1 MSEYQG
7 NIREGAVGFFD
18 ILGYQSLLENNKTEE
33 DLNNIAFKVLETIN
47 KIQTEDLTNI
57 TFARGSV
64 SCGAVVKC
72 AVQVVNKTAA
82 DNQLATLEN
91 IKPINEEDK
100 KYKCYTRHEKTQ
112 PKNNPN
118 SLVDKLVFSDTIL
131 LSLDFSR
138 FRSDGYSDIE
148 LWILFLES
156 CEKLYND
163 MFNAGLPLRG
173 AIDFGKYIINVNS
186 FVGSPIVAAYKL
198 SNKLDMSACV
208 LTKDAAHKLNEI
220 FSKHGFAIEYL
231 IPTKD
236 REEKLFTLGAN
247 PCDQNK
253 DIREQVLSSFWK
265 HNKDIPLSVKSKVDN
280 TVQWLTYL
288 RMKENENKA

>member
-7 NIREGAVGFFD
+7 NIQEGAIVFFD
-18 ILGYQSLLENNKTEE
+18 ILGYQSLLENNKTED
-33 DLNNIAFKVLETIN
+33 DLNSIAFKVLKIIN
-47 KIQTEDLTNI
+47 EVQVQDLTNI
-57 TFARGSV
+57 TFARASV
-64 SCGAVVKC
+64 SASCSVSVKVAV
-72 AVQVVNKTAA
+72 NESAA
-82 DNQLATLEN
+82 DRQLSTLEN
-91 IKPINEEDK
+91 IQSTSEEDK
-100 KYKCYTRHEKTQ
+100 KKESYAPERIQ

-118 SLVDKLVFSDTIL
+118 SLVKKLVFSDTIL

-138 FRSDGYSDIE
+138 FRLDGYSDIE

-156 CEKLYND
+156 CISLYND
-163 MFNAGLPLRG
+163 MFKKGLPLRG
-173 AIDFGKYIINVNS
+173 AIDFGKYVINGNS
-186 FVGSPIVAAYKL
+186 FAGIPIVNAYKL
-198 SNKLDMSACV
+198 SNKLDMSVCV
-208 LTKDAAHKLNEI
+208 LTKDAAHKLNET
-220 FSKHGFAIEYL
+220 FSGFAIEYL

-288 RMKENENKA
+288 RMKENKNKA